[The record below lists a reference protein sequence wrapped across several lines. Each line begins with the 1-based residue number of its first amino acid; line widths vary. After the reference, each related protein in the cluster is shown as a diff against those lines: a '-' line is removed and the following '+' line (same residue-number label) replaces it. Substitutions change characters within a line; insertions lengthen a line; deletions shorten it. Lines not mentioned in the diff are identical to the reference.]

1 MSLRMQLLSLQVVIV
16 LVLVCAT
23 AAVASAVQEHQLRQA
38 YLERMTG
45 VAQSVAR
52 LPAIREAFDD
62 PDPAAA
68 IQPIAE
74 LIREASDVTY
84 VVVTNEEGIRYSH
97 PNPDRVGEMVSTDPS
112 VPLSGQI
119 WTGTQTGTLGTSW
132 RVKVPI
138 YGEADDDA
146 APAPVIGTASVGI
159 LESELRADWR
169 DGLVWL
175 FVAVGGA
182 TVVGVVAAAWVTRLV
197 RRRIFRLEPEEI
209 AALLE
214 TRDAMLHGITEGV
227 VGLDRSGRVVVAN
240 DEALRLLGR
249 DRAAVVGA
257 EARDV
262 LDPQLVAL
270 AEAVTPDPAEAE
282 DDSAP
287 GGELVLAGERVL
299 LAHAGPATVDGRDVG
314 TVLVLRDRTELHAL
328 LRDLDGA
335 RGLTDAL
342 RAQSH
347 EFANT
352 LHVVSGLLEL
362 GQVDEAVSFVA
373 RVGHGGLLTASGVA
387 PGVHSPEVAALLL
400 VKATTSRERGV
411 ALEVDAASVL
421 PGPAGP
427 AEEAWHGDVLTV
439 LGNLVDNA
447 VDACGPGG
455 RVRVLVTATV
465 RAVDV
470 VVDDD
475 GPGVPA
481 EIRSAVFEPGF
492 STKHDGDRR
501 ASGRG
506 IGLALVQRVAA
517 RRGGSVRIGTSPFG
531 GARLEV
537 RLPRTPVAS
546 ARAGRPP
553 RPDGATAPAPA
564 AAHPGPTPLERTET
578 R

>member
-1 MSLRMQLLSLQVVIV
+1 VSLRVQLLSLQVVIV
-16 LVLVCAT
+16 LVLVGAT

-52 LPAIREAFDD
+52 LPAIHDAFDD
-62 PDPAAA
+62 PDPAAV

-84 VVVTNEEGIRYSH
+84 VVVTNDEGIRYSH

-112 VPLSGQI
+112 VPLSGEI
-119 WTGTQTGTLGTSW
+119 WTGTQTGTLGRSW

-138 YGEADDDA
+138 YGEADDA
-146 APAPVIGTASVGI
+146 SPAPVIGTASVGI

-169 DGLVWL
+169 EGLAWM
-175 FVAVGGA
+175 FPAVGGA
-182 TVVGVVAAAWVTRLV
+182 VVVGVVAAGWVTRVV

-227 VGLDRSGRVVVAN
+227 VGLDLRGRVVVVN
-240 DEALRLLGR
+240 DEALRLLGL
-249 DRAAVVGA
+249 DRAAVVGV

-270 AEAVTPDPAEAE
+270 AEAVAPDAQGPADGTPAA
-282 DDSAP
+282 
-287 GGELVLAGERVL
+287 GELVLAGERVL
-299 LAHAGPATVDGRDVG
+299 LAHAGRATVDGRDVG
-314 TVLVLRDRTELHAL
+314 TVLVLRDRTELHTL

-362 GQVDEAVSFVA
+362 GHVDEAVSFVA
-373 RVGHGGLLTASGVA
+373 RVGNGGLLTASGVA
-387 PGVHSPEVAALLL
+387 PGVQSPEVAALLL

-411 ALEVDAASVL
+411 AFEVDAGSRL
-421 PGPAGP
+421 PGPSGP
-427 AEEAWHGDVLTV
+427 VEEAWHGDVLTV
-439 LGNLVDNA
+439 LGNLIDNA
-447 VDACGPGG
+447 VDASGPGG
-455 RVRVLVTATV
+455 RVRVLVTGTANAV
-465 RAVDV
+465 RV

-481 EIRSAVFEPGF
+481 DARSVMFEPGF
-492 STKHDGDRR
+492 STKHDGERR
-501 ASGRG
+501 THGRG

-517 RRGGSVRIGTSPFG
+517 RRGGAVRIATSPLG
-531 GARLEV
+531 GARFEV
-537 RLPRTPVAS
+537 RLLRTPVDP
-546 ARAGRPP
+546 ARAEP
-553 RPDGATAPAPA
+553 GADATSMPTAGEPAL
-564 AAHPGPTPLERTET
+564 LEGTDAR
-578 R
+578 

>member
-1 MSLRMQLLSLQVVIV
+1 MSLRVQLLSLQVAIV
-16 LVLVCAT
+16 LLLVCAT
-23 AAVASAVQEHQLRQA
+23 AAVASAVQQHQLRQA

-62 PDPAAA
+62 PDPSAA

-74 LIREASDVTY
+74 VIREASDVTY
-84 VVVTNEEGIRYSH
+84 VVVTDDEGVRFSH
-97 PNPDRVGEMVSTDPS
+97 PNTERIGEMVSTDPS
-112 VPLSGQI
+112 VPLSGEI

-146 APAPVIGTASVGI
+146 SPAPVIGTASVGI
-159 LESELRADWR
+159 LESELYADWR
-169 DGLVWL
+169 DGLGWL
-175 FVAVGGA
+175 FPAVGGA
-182 TVVGVVAAAWVTRLV
+182 VVVGVVAAAWVTRVV

-227 VGLDRSGRVVVAN
+227 VGLDPRGRVVVVN
-240 DEALRLLGR
+240 DEALRLLGLDR
-249 DRAAVVGA
+249 DRVAGA
-257 EARDV
+257 SARDV
-262 LDPQLVAL
+262 LDPQLVQL
-270 AEAVTPDPAEAE
+270 AEAAVPGAE
-282 DDSAP
+282 DDPDGTPP

-299 LAHAGPATVDGRDVG
+299 LAHAGRATVDGRDVG
-314 TVLVLRDRTELHAL
+314 TVLVLRDRTELHTL

-335 RGLTDAL
+335 RGMTDAL

-362 GQVDEAVSFVA
+362 GQVDEAASFVT

-387 PGVHSPEVAALLL
+387 PGVHSPEVGALLL

-411 ALEVDAASVL
+411 ALEVDAGSSL
-421 PGPAGP
+421 PAPSGPLD
-427 AEEAWHGDVLTV
+427 EAWHGDVLTV

-447 VDACGPGG
+447 VDASGPGG
-455 RVRVLVTATV
+455 RVRVLVTATADTV
-465 RAVDV
+465 RV

-481 EIRSAVFEPGF
+481 EVRSVMFEAGF
-492 STKHDGDRR
+492 STKHDGEGRTH
-501 ASGRG
+501 GRG
-506 IGLALVQRVAA
+506 IGLVLVQRVAA
-517 RRGGSVRIGTSPFG
+517 RRGGGVTVGASPLG
-531 GARLEV
+531 GARFEV
-537 RLPRTPVAS
+537 RLPRTPA
-546 ARAGRPP
+546 PP
-553 RPDGATAPAPA
+553 ADEPAP
-564 AAHPGPTPLERTET
+564 LEGT
-578 R
+578 RAR

>member
-1 MSLRMQLLSLQVVIV
+1 VSLRVQLVSLQAVIV
-16 LVLVCAT
+16 LMLVCAT
-23 AAVASAVQEHQLRQA
+23 AAVASAVQENQLRQA

-52 LPAIREAFDD
+52 LPAIRDAFDD

-84 VVVTNEEGIRYSH
+84 VVVTNDEGLRYSH

-112 VPLSGQI
+112 VPLSGEV

-138 YGEADDDA
+138 YGEADDG
-146 APAPVIGTASVGI
+146 APASVIGTASVGI

-169 DGLVWL
+169 DGLAWM
-175 FVAVGGA
+175 FPAVGGA
-182 TVVGVVAAAWVTRLV
+182 VVVGVVAAGWVTRVV

-227 VGLDRSGRVVVAN
+227 VGLDPRGRVVVVN
-240 DEALRLLGR
+240 DEALRLLGL
-249 DRAAVVGA
+249 DRAAVEGA
-257 EARDV
+257 VARDV

-270 AEAVTPDPAEAE
+270 AEAVTPDAEG
-282 DDSAP
+282 SHGGTPP

-314 TVLVLRDRTELHAL
+314 TVLVLRDRTELHTL

-362 GQVDEAVSFVA
+362 GHVEEAGSFVA

-411 ALEVDAASVL
+411 VLEVDAGSAL
-421 PGPAGP
+421 PLPSGPV
-427 AEEAWHGDVLTV
+427 EEAWHGDVLTV

-447 VDACGPGG
+447 VDASGTGG
-455 RVRVLVTATV
+455 RVRVLVTASAGTV
-465 RAVDV
+465 RV

-481 EIRSAVFEPGF
+481 EVRSVMFEAGF
-492 STKHDGDRR
+492 STKHDGEGRTH
-501 ASGRG
+501 GRG

-517 RRGGSVRIGTSPFG
+517 RRGGGVTVGASPLG
-531 GARLEV
+531 GARFEV
-537 RLPRTPVAS
+537 RLPRTPA
-546 ARAGRPP
+546 PP
-553 RPDGATAPAPA
+553 ADEPAP
-564 AAHPGPTPLERTET
+564 LEGTGAR
-578 R
+578 

>member
-1 MSLRMQLLSLQVVIV
+1 MSLRVQLLSLQVVIV

-23 AAVASAVQEHQLRQA
+23 AAVASAVQAHQLRQA

-45 VAQSVAR
+45 VAQSVAH
-52 LPAIREAFDD
+52 LPAIRDAFDD

-84 VVVTNEEGIRYSH
+84 VVVTDDEGVRYSH

-112 VPLSGQI
+112 VPLSGEI

-138 YGEADDDA
+138 YGEVGDDA
-146 APAPVIGTASVGI
+146 SPAPVVGTVSVGI

-175 FVAVGGA
+175 FPAVGGA
-182 TVVGVVAAAWVTRLV
+182 AVVGVVAAAWVTRVV

-227 VGLDRSGRVVVAN
+227 VGLDPHGRVVVVN
-240 DEALRLLGR
+240 DEALRLLGL
-249 DRAAVVGA
+249 DRAAVEGA
-257 EARDV
+257 VARDV
-262 LDPQLVAL
+262 LDAQLVAL
-270 AEAVTPDPAEAE
+270 AEAVTPDVDRQRDASPP
-282 DDSAP
+282 S
-287 GGELVLAGERVL
+287 GELVLAGERVL

-314 TVLVLRDRTELHAL
+314 TVLVLRDRTELHTL

-362 GQVDEAVSFVA
+362 GHVDEAGAFVA
-373 RVGHGGLLTASGVA
+373 RAGHGGLLTASGVA

-411 ALEVDAASVL
+411 ALEVDAESVL
-421 PGPAGP
+421 PGPTEP
-427 AEEAWHGDVLTV
+427 MEEAWHGDVLTV

-447 VDACGPGG
+447 VDASGPGG
-455 RVRVLVTATV
+455 RVGVLINATASAV
-465 RAVDV
+465 RV

-481 EIRSAVFEPGF
+481 EVRSVMFESGF

-501 ASGRG
+501 THGRG
-506 IGLALVQRVAA
+506 IGLALVQRVAT
-517 RRGGSVRIGTSPFG
+517 RRGGAVRVGTSPLG
-531 GARLEV
+531 GARFEI
-537 RLPRTPVAS
+537 RLPRTPVVPVQAEPV
-546 ARAGRPP
+546 AEAAPVPAG
-553 RPDGATAPAPA
+553 
-564 AAHPGPTPLERTET
+564 GPTPVERMEA